1 MDNKLISAKG
11 ERAAIGGYLPQFDEF
26 AWFVYLNL
34 INKSLSWIKVAD
46 PEAEKLD
53 DIQYSTSSEVHAYQV
68 KWTIA
73 EADISYTNFISLL
86 PVIVSS
92 WKNLKRINVS
102 KKVIP
107 HLITNKKLST
117 SDTIKIG
124 NDKIG
129 SFNDFIN
136 EVWKKLRNKY
146 VINDKW
152 NPVIEDLK
160 KTLNVEEEE
169 FNEFVEVFDFHH
181 AYKQREFSVTNSKYL
196 REDND
201 LQDLS
206 RFIIEKVASPIRLV
220 EFSRLQIIQELGWE
234 SRFKTTFNH
243 DIVIDRKKYQPI
255 TSSLD
260 LLSSKVNHLE
270 SGYVFLS
277 GGPGSG
283 KSTLLNQWSKASTE
297 RIIKYYAFDFANPSS
312 HLNYYE
318 RGNAIHLFFD
328 LVFQIKEE
336 GIYKRDILP
345 YKDLVFLKDVFYE
358 QIKYIGEE
366 YNESQQKTIIIIDG
380 LDHVPRE
387 YKSASTNFLRELPL
401 PATLPS
407 GVIIILG
414 SQSYDLSDIPQEVK
428 SEQQNSER
436 TIKIDSLR
444 KEDVYNYI
452 DNVDFIAKVTI
463 GIKSKIYEKSQGHPL
478 YLSYLVEKLSGIESL
493 EEVID
498 SLPTIE
504 GDIDNYYKKIW
515 EPINQEENLVSFLG
529 LIARIKGLIN
539 IGFLQEWSF
548 ERATHKSFN
557 EKAKILFNEENKALS
572 FFHNSFKQF
581 LLTQTAINYLNND
594 FDFILHRNYHKQ
606 LAEYY
611 EKSTIEQRWNQNYHL
626 FESEDYDKFLSVAT
640 PEDFTAQLLNFRP
653 TDEIKK
659 DINLGIEI
667 SRKQNNLI
675 VLLKYLFCSAE
686 IESRLFNINPASL
699 TEELLEI
706 NKFSEAVGYLRSG
719 NVLHCSESYALKAS
733 RIFLNFGYKS
743 EAELLYNLAY
753 PEIIINQKI
762 LIENSH
768 NYRDTKDSLQE
779 WVTTAA
785 YFESI
790 DNILLVVNSIE
801 FSNDT
806 ENNRFEEK
814 ESDLRVQILESLGYS
829 IIQQNKW
836 DDFSKILSKVNTN
849 TKKGKNVIFHLFQ
862 NAIEECIDRNDN
874 NRAIEF
880 ISSIKRHFTIENT
893 SPIGRIFIADLIFKV
908 TQDIIEVCEWI
919 ENIKHPSKTTTKEV
933 DLGYSDSLDPFIP
946 LIKFNKLLNLCNKG
960 VPITVAI
967 PSVASGSDEEVLV
980 EFERM
985 LCLISQVVSE
995 GIMGSFSGEI
1005 TQRMIPVVK
1014 FYYKEISPRNSYW
1027 YKIQQCKEEY
1037 FNLLIYAVSLTGKEN
1052 INKIA
1057 HQLFLEFDNNKKYWS
1072 SKVQRKIVSSLIEEK
1087 YSKDICVERLQ
1098 AIESFM
1104 LDNHDIDGRVRECID
1119 QANIYFQINENSAS
1133 EKWLKQAIQESIGI
1147 GYRKDYQFTTWIRW
1161 LREINKVNPV
1171 GASDR
1176 IVWFLSHLNHI
1187 KETTEG
1193 RAYWDASEDL
1203 LEVAYENNLSDGVLQ
1218 SNWQIKNGLIDF
1230 NEALALFIK
1239 YFTKQINAEQNYN
1252 NAVNLYCD
1260 LYLLLSESTSIKL
1273 LKEILKK
1280 GFEICGENIFKNQ
1293 LSYILN
1299 SININA
1305 FEADRMYLLKEID
1318 NFFVTQNLNTID
1330 HFPDFIL
1337 PNDKENTDSSSNELV
1352 LKPDYKRLSENQV
1365 LEQIKSYDDFK
1376 EMLQNEDKGNSY
1388 FNWSKVIDK
1397 LEPII
1402 SLDNIKDINGFAKI
1416 TKRESIFY
1424 SKMSEIAL
1432 NKGDSDLARDLA
1444 EKSIELSSESG
1455 WVKHYDGGS
1464 RIEAFTALKK
1474 IDSSAATKKAFEVF
1488 SYNVIETGYPS
1499 SYFYDLRNIIGLLTE
1514 SYPEVEI
1521 WNEVFKYLQRLMS
1534 NSKPLADLP
1543 LLNSL
1548 DIPLEKVYVD
1558 YLVELLKSPV
1568 NIIREKAIILFAK
1581 SIEANNKYAS
1591 DYLTKRKLND
1601 YSIIEIIASLFHLN
1615 PEQTINFVP
1624 LIEEYAVSKD
1634 FEIRRDSIEIL
1645 NFLGRDIPQIQ
1656 FTILPAIYSLKIP
1669 DIKSLKSGRDYDPYF
1684 PTLDVENPND
1694 LIRPFGYIINYISK
1708 ISGVDRSNL
1717 LIRTQSLMKELG
1729 NENEWSV
1736 DFEKEIRSHLEDIN
1750 LKYSF
1755 HRPRVIAA
1763 LRAINQLASD
1773 LIDANFCFSE
1783 ELSEILKDKDRN
1795 VSFFSVIKKP
1805 AFIPKIEK
1813 DEFVRKDWVDKI
1825 DDNVR
1830 LQENNF
1836 INYDNG
1842 FKIIGEYNIIKN
1854 LDWGSPTEEFSSQIA
1869 IINKIDNSEPYIFGS
1884 VFHESSDNYH
1894 KLNGGGHFIIVH
1906 RDHRF
1911 GQFDVKSK
1919 WIAINPVLARHLSWI
1934 PEPKKLFA
1942 WKNKAGELM
1951 VESIFWASGNMNMT
1965 PRKDGEVGE
1974 GWFVI
1979 ASDKAIEEIKNIEK
1993 KLFFQKKLVRSIFED
2008 GELIENEKLL
2018 HMNLRD

>member
-1 MDNKLISAKG
+1 M
-11 ERAAIGGYLPQFDEF
+11 
-26 AWFVYLNL
+26 
-34 INKSLSWIKVAD
+34 
-46 PEAEKLD
+46 
-53 DIQYSTSSEVHAYQV
+53 
-68 KWTIA
+68 
-73 EADISYTNFISLL
+73 
-86 PVIVSS
+86 
-92 WKNLKRINVS
+92 KRLNVS

-107 HLITNKKLST
+107 HLITNKKLSEN
-117 SDTIKIG
+117 DNIKIG
-124 NDKIG
+124 NYKIG
-129 SFNDFIN
+129 SFQDFIN
-136 EVWKKLRNKY
+136 EVWKKLRNKNT
-146 VINDKW
+146 ISDKW
-152 NPVIEDLK
+152 KPVLENFK
-160 KTLNVEEEE
+160 KILNVEEEE
-169 FNEFVEVFDFHH
+169 FNEFVECFDFQYN
-181 AYKQREFSVTNSKYL
+181 YKQREFSVTNSKYL

-206 RFIIEKVASPIRLV
+206 RFIIEKVASPMRLV

-234 SRFKTTFNH
+234 NRFKTTFNH

-255 TSSLD
+255 TSSLE
-260 LLSSKVNHLE
+260 LLDSKVNDLE
-270 SGYVFLS
+270 SGYIFLS

-387 YKSASTNFLRELPL
+387 YKSASTSFLRELPL
-401 PATLPS
+401 PTTLPN

-414 SQSYDLSDIPQEVK
+414 SQSYDLNDIPQEVK
-428 SEQQNSER
+428 SEYQNSER
-436 TIKIDSLR
+436 SIKIDSLR

-452 DNVDFIAKVTI
+452 DNVDFIAEITI
-463 GIKSKIYEKSQGHPL
+463 GIKSKILKKSQGHPL
-478 YLSYLVEKLSGIESL
+478 YLSYLTEKLSKIESI
-493 EEVID
+493 EEAID

-515 EPINQEENLVSFLG
+515 EPISQDEKLVSFLG
-529 LIARIKGLIN
+529 LITRIKGLIN
-539 IGFLQEWSF
+539 ISFLHEWSF
-548 ERATHKSFN
+548 DRATNKSFN
-557 EKAKILFNEENKALS
+557 EKAKILFNEENNALS

-581 LLTQTAINYLNND
+581 LLTQTSINYLNND
-594 FDFILHRNYHKQ
+594 FDFGLHRSYHKQ

-611 EKSTIEQRWNQNYHL
+611 NKSVIEQRWNQNYHL
-626 FESEDYDKFLSVAT
+626 FEAEDYDTFLSVAT
-640 PEDFTAQLLNFRP
+640 PEDFTDQLLNFRP

-659 DINLGIEI
+659 DINLGVEI

-686 IESRLFNINPASL
+686 IERRLFNIDPASL
-699 TEELLEI
+699 TEELLQM
-706 NKFSEAVGYLRSG
+706 NKFKEAVGYLRSG

-733 RIFLNFGYKS
+733 RIFFNFGYKS

-753 PEIIINQKI
+753 PEIITNQKI

-768 NYRDTKDSLQE
+768 TYRETKDSLQE

-790 DNILLVVNSIE
+790 DKILLVVNNIE
-801 FSNDT
+801 FTKDT

-814 ESDLRVQILESLGYS
+814 ESDLRIQILESLCYS

-836 DDFSKILSKVNTN
+836 DDFSKILSNINTK
-849 TKKGKNVIFHLFQ
+849 TKKGKNVIFLLFQ
-862 NAIEECIDRNDN
+862 NAIEECIDTNDN
-874 NRAIEF
+874 NRAIAF

-893 SPIGRIFIADLIFKV
+893 SPIGKIFIADLIFKV
-908 TQDIIEVCEWI
+908 TQDITEVWKWI
-919 ENIKHPSKTTTKEV
+919 ENIEHPSKTTTKEV

-960 VPITVAI
+960 IPITSAI
-967 PSVASGSDEEVLV
+967 PSAASGSDEEVLV

-985 LCLISQVVSE
+985 LCLISQVLSE
-995 GIMGSFSGEI
+995 GIMGNFSGEI
-1005 TQRMIPVVK
+1005 TKRMIPVIK

-1027 YKIQQCKEEY
+1027 YKIQQCREEY
-1037 FNLLIYAVSLTGKEN
+1037 FNFLIHAVSFMGKEN
-1052 INKIA
+1052 IDKIVQ
-1057 HQLFLEFDNNKKYWS
+1057 HLLLEFDSNKKYWN
-1072 SKVQRKIVSSLIEEK
+1072 SKTQRNIVSSLIEEN
-1087 YSKDICVERLQ
+1087 YSKDVCIERLQ
-1098 AIESFM
+1098 TIESFM
-1104 LDNHDIDGRVRECID
+1104 LDNHDIDGRVKECID
-1119 QANIYFQINENSAS
+1119 QANIYFQINEINEN

-1147 GYRKDYQFTTWIRW
+1147 GYRKDYQFNTWIRW
-1161 LREINKVNPV
+1161 LREINKVNPI

-1193 RAYWDASEDL
+1193 RAYWDASEDI
-1203 LEVAYENNLSDGVLQ
+1203 LEVGYENNLSDGVQQ
-1218 SNWQIKNGLIDF
+1218 SIWQIENGLIDF

-1239 YFTKQINAEQNYN
+1239 YFTKQINTEQNYN

-1260 LYLLLSESTSIKL
+1260 LYLLLSESAIIKL

-1280 GFEICGENIFKNQ
+1280 GFEICGENFFKNQ
-1293 LSYILN
+1293 LPYILD

-1305 FEADRMYLLKEID
+1305 FESNRIYLLKEID
-1318 NFFVTQNLNTID
+1318 DFFANQNLNIID
-1330 HFPDFIL
+1330 YFPDFIL
-1337 PNDKENTDSSSNELV
+1337 PKADEKTDSSSNELV
-1352 LKPDYKRLSENQV
+1352 LKPNYKRLSENQV
-1365 LEQIKSYDDFK
+1365 LERIKSYDDFK

-1402 SLDNIKDINGFAKI
+1402 SLENIKDIKGFAKI
-1416 TKRESIFY
+1416 TKKESIFY

-1464 RIEAFTALKK
+1464 RIAAFAALKK
-1474 IDSSAATKKAFEVF
+1474 IDSSKATKKAFEVF
-1488 SYNVIETGYPS
+1488 SYNLIETGYPS
-1499 SYFYDLRNIIGLLTE
+1499 SYFYDLRDIMELLTE
-1514 SYPEVEI
+1514 SFPEVEI
-1521 WNEVFKYLQRLMS
+1521 WNEVFEYLKRLMS

-1548 DIPLEKVYVD
+1548 DIPPEKVYVD
-1558 YLVELLKSPV
+1558 YLAELLKSPV

-1581 SIEANNKYAS
+1581 CIVANNKYAS
-1591 DYLTKRKLND
+1591 DYLIERKLND
-1601 YSIIEIIASLFHLN
+1601 YSIVEIIVFLFHLN
-1615 PEQTINFVP
+1615 PDQTIDFLP
-1624 LIEEYAVSKD
+1624 IIEEYAVSKD
-1634 FEIRRDSIEIL
+1634 FEIRNDSIEIL
-1645 NFLGRDIPQIQ
+1645 NFLGRDVPQNN
-1656 FTILPAIYSLKIP
+1656 FNALPAVYSLKIP
-1669 DIKSLKSGRDYDPYF
+1669 EIKTLKSGRKNDPYF
-1684 PTLDVENPND
+1684 PVLDVNNPND
-1694 LIRPFGYIINYISK
+1694 LIRPFANIINYISK
-1708 ISGVDRSNL
+1708 ISELDKSNL

-1729 NENEWSV
+1729 NENEWTV
-1736 DFEKEIRSHLEDIN
+1736 EFEKEIRSHLEEIN

-1755 HRPRVIAA
+1755 HRPRVITA
-1763 LRAINQLASD
+1763 LRAIMQLATE
-1773 LIDANFCFSE
+1773 LIDSQTCYNEGLRDVLIS
-1783 ELSEILKDKDRN
+1783 KDKS
-1795 VSFFSVIKKP
+1795 VPFFHTIKKP
-1805 AFIPKIEK
+1805 SFIPKIEK
-1813 DEFVRKDWVDKI
+1813 EKFVRKDWIDKI

-1830 LQENNF
+1830 LQENSF

-1842 FKIIGEYNIIKN
+1842 FKIIGEYNVIKN
-1854 LDWGSPTEEFSSQIA
+1854 LDWGSPSEEFSSQVTVSDS
-1869 IINKIDNSEPYIFGS
+1869 IDDSEPYIFGS
-1884 VFHESSDNYH
+1884 VFHELSDNYH
-1894 KLNGGGHFIIVH
+1894 NLNGGGHFIIVH

-1911 GQFDVKSK
+1911 SQFHIKSR
-1919 WIAINPVLARHLSWI
+1919 WIAINPVLARHLDWI
-1934 PEPKKLFA
+1934 PEPTKLFA
-1942 WKNKAGELM
+1942 WRNESGELM
-1951 VESIFWASGNMNMT
+1951 VESIYWASGNMNIT

-1979 ASDKAIEEIKNIEK
+1979 ASDKAIVEIQTVEE
-1993 KLFFQKKLVRSIFED
+1993 KLFFQKKLVKSIYED
-2008 GELIENEKLL
+2008 KKLIDNSMIVTLEI
-2018 HMNLRD
+2018 

>member
-1 MDNKLISAKG
+1 MDNEMISAKG

-68 KWTIA
+68 KWTIS
-73 EADISYTNFISLL
+73 EANISYTNFISLL
-86 PVIVSS
+86 PVILSS
-92 WKNLKRINVS
+92 WQNLKRINVS

-117 SDTIKIG
+117 NDTIKIG

-129 SFNDFIN
+129 SFHDFIN
-136 EVWKKLRNKY
+136 EVWKKLRNKNA
-146 VINDKW
+146 INDKW

-169 FNEFVEVFDFHH
+169 FNEFVECFDFHH

-206 RFIIEKVASPIRLV
+206 RFIIEKVASPMRLV

-234 SRFKTTFNH
+234 NRFKTTFNH

-270 SGYVFLS
+270 SGYIFLS

-312 HLNYYE
+312 HLNYHE

-387 YKSASTNFLRELPL
+387 YKSASTSFLRELPL

-428 SEQQNSER
+428 SEHQNSER

-452 DNVDFIAKVTI
+452 DNVDFIAEVTL

-493 EEVID
+493 EEAID

-515 EPINQEENLVSFLG
+515 EPINQDENLVSFLG

-539 IGFLQEWSF
+539 IDFLQEWSF

-626 FESEDYDKFLSVAT
+626 FESEDFDTFLTVAT
-640 PEDFTAQLLNFRP
+640 PENFTNQLLNFRP
-653 TDEIKK
+653 ADEIKK

-667 SRKQNNLI
+667 SRKQNSLI
-675 VLLKYLFCSAE
+675 FLLKYLFCSAE
-686 IESRLFNINPASL
+686 IERRLFNINPASL
-699 TEELLEI
+699 TEELLQI

-733 RIFLNFGYKS
+733 RIFFNSGYKS
-743 EAELLYNLAY
+743 EAELFYNLAY
-753 PEIIINQKI
+753 PEIITNQKI

-768 NYRDTKDSLQE
+768 NYRETKDSLKE
-779 WVTTAA
+779 WAATAA
-785 YFESI
+785 YFELI
-790 DNILLVVNSIE
+790 DNILLVINSIK
-801 FSNDT
+801 FSNDS

-814 ESDLRVQILESLGYS
+814 ESDLRIQILESLGYS

-836 DDFSKILSKVNTN
+836 DDFAKILYNINTK
-849 TKKGKNVIFHLFQ
+849 TKKGKNAIFHLFQ
-862 NAIEECIDRNDN
+862 NAIEECIDTNDN

-880 ISSIKRHFTIENT
+880 ISSLKGYFTIENT

-908 TQDIIEVCEWI
+908 TQDTTEVWEWI
-919 ENIKHPSKTTTKEV
+919 ENIKHPSKAATKEI

-960 VPITVAI
+960 LPITAAI
-967 PSVASGSDEEVLV
+967 PSAASGSDEEVLV

-985 LCLISQVVSE
+985 LCLISQVLSE

-1057 HQLFLEFDNNKKYWS
+1057 HLLSLEFDSNKKYWN
-1072 SKVQRKIVSSLIEEK
+1072 SKTQRHIVTSLIEED

-1098 AIESFM
+1098 IIESFM

-1119 QANIYFQINENSAS
+1119 QANIYFQINEINES

-1147 GYRKDYQFTTWIRW
+1147 GYRKDYQFNTWIRW
-1161 LREINKVNPV
+1161 LREINKVNPT

-1203 LEVAYENNLSDGVLQ
+1203 LEVGFENNLNDGVQQ

-1239 YFTKQINAEQNYN
+1239 YFTKQINTEQNYN
-1252 NAVNLYCD
+1252 NAINLYCD
-1260 LYLLLSESTSIKL
+1260 LYLLLSESTSIKV

-1280 GFEICGENIFKNQ
+1280 GYEICGENFFKNQ
-1293 LSYILN
+1293 LPYILN
-1299 SININA
+1299 SININS
-1305 FEADRMYLLKEID
+1305 FEADRVYLLKEVD
-1318 NFFVTQNLNTID
+1318 NFFVTQDLNTID
-1330 HFPDFIL
+1330 YFPDFIL
-1337 PNDKENTDSSSNELV
+1337 PKDDKNNDSSSNELV

-1402 SLDNIKDINGFAKI
+1402 SLDNIKDINSFAKI

-1424 SKMSEIAL
+1424 SKMSGIAL
-1432 NKGDSDLARDLA
+1432 NKGDSDLAKDLA

-1464 RIEAFTALKK
+1464 RIEAFNALKK
-1474 IDSSAATKKAFEVF
+1474 VDSSKATKKAFEVF

-1499 SYFYDLRNIIGLLTE
+1499 SYFYDLRDIMGLLTE
-1514 SYPEVEI
+1514 SFPEVEI
-1521 WNEVFKYLQRLMS
+1521 WNEVFEYLQRLMS

-1543 LLNSL
+1543 LLESL
-1548 DIPLEKVYVD
+1548 DTPSEKVYID

-1568 NIIREKAIILFAK
+1568 NIVREKAIILFAK
-1581 SIEANNKYAS
+1581 CIDANNRYAS
-1591 DYLTKRKLND
+1591 NYLIERKLND
-1601 YSIIEIIASLFHLN
+1601 YSIIEIVVFLFHLS
-1615 PEQTINFVP
+1615 PEKTVEFVP
-1624 LIEEYAVSKD
+1624 ILEEYAISKD
-1634 FEIRRDSIEIL
+1634 FEIRNDAIEIL
-1645 NFLGRDIPQIQ
+1645 EFFGKDIPQSK
-1656 FTILPAIYSLKIP
+1656 FNALPAIYSLEIP
-1669 DIKSLKSGRDYDPYF
+1669 EIKSLKLGRKNDSYIPI
-1684 PTLDVENPND
+1684 LDVNNPND
-1694 LIRPFGYIINYISK
+1694 LISPFGNIINYISI
-1708 ISGVDRSNL
+1708 ISEVDKSIL

-1729 NENEWSV
+1729 NENEWTV
-1736 DFEKEIRSHLEDIN
+1736 EFEKEIRGHLEEIN

-1755 HRPRVIAA
+1755 HRPRVITA
-1763 LRAINQLASD
+1763 LRAIMQLATE
-1773 LIDANFCFSE
+1773 LIDSQTCYNE
-1783 ELSEILKDKDRN
+1783 ELRDVLISKDKS
-1795 VSFFSVIKKP
+1795 VPFFHTIKKP
-1805 AFIPKIEK
+1805 SFIPKIEK
-1813 DEFVRKDWVDKI
+1813 EKFVRKDWIDKI

-1830 LQENNF
+1830 LQENSL

-1842 FKIIGEYNIIKN
+1842 FKIIGEYNVIKN
-1854 LDWGSPTEEFSSQIA
+1854 LDWGSPSEEFSSQVTVSDS
-1869 IINKIDNSEPYIFGS
+1869 IDDSEPYIFGS
-1884 VFHESSDNYH
+1884 VFHELSDNYH
-1894 KLNGGGHFIIVH
+1894 NLNGGGHFIIVH

-1911 GQFDVKSK
+1911 SQFDIKSR
-1919 WIAINPVLARHLSWI
+1919 WIAINPVLARHLDWI
-1934 PEPKKLFA
+1934 PEPTKLFA
-1942 WKNKAGELM
+1942 WRNESGELM
-1951 VESIFWASGNMNMT
+1951 VESIYWASGNMNMT
-1965 PRKDGEVGE
+1965 PRKDGEIGE

-1979 ASDKAIEEIKNIEK
+1979 ASDKAIVEIQTFEE
-1993 KLFFQKKLVRSIFED
+1993 KLFFQKKLVKSIYED
-2008 GELIENEKLL
+2008 NKLIDNSMIVTLEI
-2018 HMNLRD
+2018 